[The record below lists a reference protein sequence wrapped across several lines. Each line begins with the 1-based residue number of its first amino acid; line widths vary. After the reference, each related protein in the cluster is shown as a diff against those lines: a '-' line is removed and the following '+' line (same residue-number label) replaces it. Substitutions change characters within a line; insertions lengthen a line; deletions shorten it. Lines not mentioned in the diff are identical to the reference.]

1 MGEIGATDAKSQ
13 IDWSTQEI
21 KYDST
26 RLDVLWKERDILRL
40 SIEPSQEMMEN
51 KIEKTEGKVN

>member
-13 IDWSTQEI
+13 IDLSTQEI